1 MSRLWRL
8 QGFAYASMAI
18 YTVGIPLFFWAI
30 LYHNHR
36 KLVLQTPRCQSRY
49 GFLYSKYEDRAWC
62 VELLTLR
69 KAGVACMLRAFPLLR
84 TGHGHRSTL
93 LARDVGRYRT
103 CERLLPNMAGTGS

>member
-1 MSRLWRL
+1 
-8 QGFAYASMAI
+8 MAI
-18 YTVGIPLFFWAI
+18 YTVGIPLFFWGI

-36 KLVLQTPRCQSRY
+36 KLVLQTPRCQARY

-62 VELLTLR
+62 VELLTLFA
-69 KAGVACMLRAFPLLR
+69 KSALLACCVLSRCCSAHRPRAPPQ
-84 TGHGHRSTL
+84 HIL